1 MKKTIK
7 PLWIT
12 RNAATGKIEGISTK
26 KPTASAL
33 ARLGEPV
40 EIEITTR
47 PPRQTEMEFVRDT
60 FALVPTYSL
69 APTRTMRADARQQ
82 AFGI

>member
-12 RNAATGKIEGISTK
+12 RNAATGKIEGISTR
-26 KPTASAL
+26 KPTAAAL
-33 ARLGEPV
+33 AKIGEPV

-47 PPRQTEMEFVRDT
+47 PPRQTEMEFTRDV
-60 FALVPTYSL
+60 FALVPTYSH
-69 APTRTMRADARQQ
+69 ATTRAATADRRQQ
-82 AFGI
+82 AFSL